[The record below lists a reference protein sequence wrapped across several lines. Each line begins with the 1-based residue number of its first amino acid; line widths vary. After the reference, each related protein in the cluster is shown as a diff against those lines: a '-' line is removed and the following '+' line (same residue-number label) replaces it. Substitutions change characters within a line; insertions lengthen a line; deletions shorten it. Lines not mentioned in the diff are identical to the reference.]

1 MKKKRLKYLFFGF
14 FFIGILIA
22 NLFGKEKLAQFG
34 IFNNYYLQ
42 QFEYAQIDET
52 DLFLYIVRERL
63 PVLGFL
69 VLFGMTEFWYPMHLL
84 FVAWNGGAIG
94 FLFVSALSN
103 LGVKGILL
111 VVLSLIP
118 QYIFY
123 VLMYLLLFELQGMQ
137 HGEAGNGFSGG
148 KIKHKGKYLVGFGII
163 LLFAVFGIL
172 TETYINPFLMKNI
185 IKLF

>member
-34 IFNNYYLQ
+34 IFNTYFLQ
-42 QFEYAQIDET
+42 QFEYARIDET
-52 DLFLYIVRERL
+52 DLFLYIIRERL

-69 VLFGMTEFWYPMHLL
+69 LLFGMTEFWYPMHIL
-84 FVAWNGGAIG
+84 FVSWSGGAIG

-103 LGVKGILL
+103 LGMKGILL
-111 VVLSLIP
+111 VVLSLLP

-123 VLMYLLLFELQGMQ
+123 FFMYLVLLETQSMM
-137 HGEAGNGFSGG
+137 HGECGTGFTGG
-148 KIKHKGKYLVGFGII
+148 RMKNKGKYFIAGGLI
-163 LLFAVFGIL
+163 LLLAIFGIL
-172 TETYINPFLMKNI
+172 TETYLNPFLMKNVLKI
-185 IKLF
+185 F

>member
-34 IFNNYYLQ
+34 IFNTYYLQ
-42 QFEYAQIDET
+42 QFEYVQIDET
-52 DLFLYIVRERL
+52 DLFLYIMRERL

-69 VLFGMTEFWYPMHLL
+69 VLFGMTEFWYPMHLF

-111 VVLSLIP
+111 VALSLIP

-123 VLMYLLLFELQGMQ
+123 VLMYLLLFEIQGMQ
-137 HGEAGNGFSGG
+137 HGEAGSVFSGG
-148 KIKHKGKYLVGFGII
+148 KIKHRGKYLVGFGIV
-163 LLFAVFGIL
+163 LLLAVFGIL